1 MRLDYALFNQ
11 HLVSSREK
19 AKALVLKN
27 QVLVNKMVVSKPS
40 FIIKEGDKIELI
52 AEKLFVS
59 RAGEK
64 LGAFLETHFVDFKGK
79 VVLDVGASKG
89 GFSQVALLKGA
100 KKVLCVDV
108 GKMQLDENLRNDTRI
123 ECYEE
128 CDIRGF
134 KTPETI
140 DLVLCDVSF
149 ISLYCI
155 LEAILPLSDEFLA
168 LFKPQFEVGRKIKR
182 NKKGVV
188 MDKEAILNAL
198 ENFKNHLKTKDF
210 QILKIQESLVKGKNG
225 NVEFLSI
232 SSEPKI
238 KSLAIG
244 KFDGLHLGH
253 QALFKELKDPKALLI
268 IEKKHYTKG
277 YLTPLK
283 YRAKL
288 VGMPL
293 FFVYLEEISQLNA
306 LDFLDLLKKKFPHLE
321 RLVVGYDF
329 RFGHERQNDALFLK
343 ERFEK
348 TIIVPEVK
356 VQNIS
361 VHSKMIKLALS
372 HGDLSLANKLLGR
385 PYEVCGKVI
394 SDQGLG
400 HKELAPTLN
409 IKTKDFILPSFGVY
423 ASLVKVKDPIYQK
436 SVSFIGN
443 RLSTDQNFAIEC
455 HVLDTIIEN
464 PPQEIAL
471 RLIQKIRDNMRF
483 SSLKELKNQIQQDIL
498 RAKEI
503 LR

>member
-27 QVLVNKMVVSKPS
+27 QVLVNKVVISKPS
-40 FIIKEGDKIELI
+40 FMVKGSDKIEII

-64 LGAFLETHFVDFKGK
+64 LGAFLETHFVDFKKK

-89 GFSQVALLKGA
+89 GFSEVALLKGA

-108 GKMQLDENLRNDTRI
+108 GKMQLDESLKNDQRI

-155 LEAILPLSDEFLA
+155 LETILPLSGEFLT

-225 NVEFLSI
+225 NVEFFI
-232 SSEPKI
+232 
-238 KSLAIG
+238 
-244 KFDGLHLGH
+244 H
-253 QALFKELKDPKALLI
+253 FK
-268 IEKKHYTKG
+268 
-277 YLTPLK
+277 
-283 YRAKL
+283 RA
-288 VGMPL
+288 
-293 FFVYLEEISQLNA
+293 
-306 LDFLDLLKKKFPHLE
+306 
-321 RLVVGYDF
+321 
-329 RFGHERQNDALFLK
+329 
-343 ERFEK
+343 
-348 TIIVPEVK
+348 
-356 VQNIS
+356 
-361 VHSKMIKLALS
+361 
-372 HGDLSLANKLLGR
+372 
-385 PYEVCGKVI
+385 
-394 SDQGLG
+394 
-400 HKELAPTLN
+400 
-409 IKTKDFILPSFGVY
+409 
-423 ASLVKVKDPIYQK
+423 
-436 SVSFIGN
+436 
-443 RLSTDQNFAIEC
+443 
-455 HVLDTIIEN
+455 
-464 PPQEIAL
+464 
-471 RLIQKIRDNMRF
+471 
-483 SSLKELKNQIQQDIL
+483 
-498 RAKEI
+498 
-503 LR
+503 

>member
-1 MRLDYALFNQ
+1 MRLDYTLFSQ

-40 FIIKEGDKIELI
+40 FIIKEDDKIELI
-52 AEKLFVS
+52 VEKLFVS

-64 LGAFLETHFVDFKGK
+64 LGAFLETHFVDFKKK

-89 GFSQVALLKGA
+89 GFSEVALLKGA

-168 LFKPQFEVGRKIKR
+168 LFKPQFEVGRATKR

-225 NVEFLSI
+225 NVEFFI
-232 SSEPKI
+232 
-238 KSLAIG
+238 
-244 KFDGLHLGH
+244 H
-253 QALFKELKDPKALLI
+253 FK
-268 IEKKHYTKG
+268 
-277 YLTPLK
+277 
-283 YRAKL
+283 RA
-288 VGMPL
+288 
-293 FFVYLEEISQLNA
+293 
-306 LDFLDLLKKKFPHLE
+306 
-321 RLVVGYDF
+321 
-329 RFGHERQNDALFLK
+329 
-343 ERFEK
+343 
-348 TIIVPEVK
+348 
-356 VQNIS
+356 
-361 VHSKMIKLALS
+361 
-372 HGDLSLANKLLGR
+372 
-385 PYEVCGKVI
+385 
-394 SDQGLG
+394 
-400 HKELAPTLN
+400 
-409 IKTKDFILPSFGVY
+409 
-423 ASLVKVKDPIYQK
+423 
-436 SVSFIGN
+436 
-443 RLSTDQNFAIEC
+443 
-455 HVLDTIIEN
+455 
-464 PPQEIAL
+464 
-471 RLIQKIRDNMRF
+471 
-483 SSLKELKNQIQQDIL
+483 
-498 RAKEI
+498 
-503 LR
+503 

>member
-1 MRLDYALFNQ
+1 MRLDYALFSQ

-40 FIIKEGDKIELI
+40 FIIKEDDKIELI
-52 AEKLFVS
+52 VEKLFVS

-64 LGAFLETHFVDFKGK
+64 LGAFLETHFVDFKKK

-89 GFSQVALLKGA
+89 GFSEVALLKGA

-168 LFKPQFEVGRKIKR
+168 LFKPQFEVGRATKR

-225 NVEFLSI
+225 NVEFFI
-232 SSEPKI
+232 
-238 KSLAIG
+238 
-244 KFDGLHLGH
+244 H
-253 QALFKELKDPKALLI
+253 FK
-268 IEKKHYTKG
+268 
-277 YLTPLK
+277 
-283 YRAKL
+283 RA
-288 VGMPL
+288 
-293 FFVYLEEISQLNA
+293 
-306 LDFLDLLKKKFPHLE
+306 
-321 RLVVGYDF
+321 
-329 RFGHERQNDALFLK
+329 
-343 ERFEK
+343 
-348 TIIVPEVK
+348 
-356 VQNIS
+356 
-361 VHSKMIKLALS
+361 
-372 HGDLSLANKLLGR
+372 
-385 PYEVCGKVI
+385 
-394 SDQGLG
+394 
-400 HKELAPTLN
+400 
-409 IKTKDFILPSFGVY
+409 
-423 ASLVKVKDPIYQK
+423 
-436 SVSFIGN
+436 
-443 RLSTDQNFAIEC
+443 
-455 HVLDTIIEN
+455 
-464 PPQEIAL
+464 
-471 RLIQKIRDNMRF
+471 
-483 SSLKELKNQIQQDIL
+483 
-498 RAKEI
+498 
-503 LR
+503 